1 MAIAVPPF
9 PIARFSVEQYHRL
22 IRSGALT
29 EDDRLEL
36 IDGWVVQKMAKGPGH
51 EYTTGELAARI
62 ERVLPAGMHLRNQ
75 APLTLEQ
82 SEPEPD
88 LALVRGDRAT
98 YRARHPESA
107 EVVLVVE
114 VSDTTLTT
122 DRLKGGTYARAGVET
137 YWIVNLVDRCVEVHG
152 EPQLDGYAR
161 REVLGEDHV
170 LRVPFASEDEGIRV
184 GDVLP

>member
-36 IDGWVVQKMAKGPGH
+36 IDGWVVQKTAKGPGH

-62 ERVLPAGMHLRNQ
+62 ERVMPAGMHLRNQ
-75 APLTLEQ
+75 APVTLEH

-88 LALVRGDRAT
+88 LAIVRGDRVA
-98 YRARHPESA
+98 YRTRHPGSA
-107 EVVLVVE
+107 DIVLVVE
-114 VSDTTLTT
+114 VSDTTLAT
-122 DRLKGGTYARAGVET
+122 DRLKGGMYARAGVET
-137 YWIVNLVDRCVEVHG
+137 YWIVNLVDRCVEVQG
-152 EPQLDGYAR
+152 EPQPGGYAR
-161 REVLGEDHV
+161 REVLGEHQF
-170 LRVPFASEDEGIRV
+170 LRVPFASQDEGIRV
-184 GDVLP
+184 SDVLP